1 MIPECVAYTAS
12 ILERACGGAMFG
24 TVDIIAAAV
33 AYLIGSLSFAVI
45 VSRALGLPDPHSYGS
60 GNPGATNVLRSGSKK
75 AAILTLLGDT
85 LKGVAAV
92 LLAKLFAAELG
103 ITAAGIALVAIAVF
117 LGHLFPVFFGF
128 KGGKGVATAA
138 GVLWALDWRVGL
150 GLTAIWALVFAVT
163 RVSSLS
169 ALIGSAA
176 APVFGYLFFGN
187 GPVFYSTLAMAAL
200 LFWRHK
206 DNIRR
211 LLSGEEAAF
220 KKR

>member
-1 MIPECVAYTAS
+1 MTTA
-12 ILERACGGAMFG
+12 
-24 TVDIIAAAV
+24 DIIAAGL
-33 AYLIGSLSFAVI
+33 AYLLGSLSFAVI
-45 VSRALGLPDPHSYGS
+45 VSKAMGLADPKSYGS

-75 AAILTLLGDT
+75 AAIFTLLGDV
-85 LKGVAAV
+85 LKGVVAV
-92 LLAKLFAAELG
+92 LLAKYFATQFGITTLG
-103 ITAAGIALVAIAVF
+103 IAAVAVAVF

-150 GLTAIWALVFAVT
+150 SLTLVWALVFAIT

-169 ALIGSAA
+169 ALIASVA
-176 APVFGYLFFGN
+176 APIAGYFFFGIT
-187 GPVFYSTLAMAAL
+187 PIFWATFAMTLL
-200 LFWRHK
+200 LVWRHQS
-206 DNIRR
+206 NVRR

>member
-1 MIPECVAYTAS
+1 MFTTAD
-12 ILERACGGAMFG
+12 
-24 TVDIIAAAV
+24 VIAAVA

-45 VSRALGLPDPHSYGS
+45 VSRALALPDPHSYGS

-92 LLAKLFAAELG
+92 LLVKYFAMPWG
-103 ITAAGIALVAIAVF
+103 ITATGIALVSVTVF
-117 LGHLFPVFFGF
+117 LGHLWPVFFAF

-150 GLTAIWALVFAVT
+150 GLTLVWGLVFAVS
-163 RVSSLS
+163 RVSSLA
-169 ALIGSAA
+169 ALIGSAC
-176 APVFGYLFFGN
+176 APALAYFFLGL
-187 GPVFYSTLAMAAL
+187 GPSFYATLVMTAL

-206 DNIRR
+206 ENIAR
-211 LLSGEEAAF
+211 LAAGDEGGF
-220 KKR
+220 KKT